1 MAKMSK
7 KTKNTKSINN
17 KTRKCCQATMKGLH
31 EWFVHIFEERG
42 WMVLAKSRGMYDKVN
57 VYKSSL
63 QRLKQSLENALAD
76 YKDSDRKRDVKILW
90 DNVMILIEDVE
101 KNL

>member
-1 MAKMSK
+1 MAKTSK
-7 KTKNTKSINN
+7 NSKNTKSINN

-31 EWFVHIFEERG
+31 QWFVNVFEERG
-42 WMVLAKSRGMYDKVN
+42 WMILAKSRGMNDKVN

-63 QRLKQSLENALAD
+63 QRLKQSLDNALAE
-76 YKDSDRKRDVKILW
+76 YKDADRKRDVKIMC
-90 DNVMILIEDVE
+90 DNVAILIEDVE